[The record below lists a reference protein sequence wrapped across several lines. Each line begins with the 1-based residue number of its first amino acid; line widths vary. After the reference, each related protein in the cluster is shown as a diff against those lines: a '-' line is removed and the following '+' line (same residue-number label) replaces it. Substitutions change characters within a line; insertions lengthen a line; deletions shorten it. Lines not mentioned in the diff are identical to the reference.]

1 MEEFNREVYVLDRID
16 VFNGSYF
23 VGEGGGKFQLIR
35 ETDETIELLDN
46 VDKDMI
52 VLNKNYVLSCHYVRK
67 KQD

>member
-1 MEEFNREVYVLDRID
+1 MEEFNREDYILDRID
-16 VFNGSYF
+16 VFNGSCPI
-23 VGEGGGKFQLIR
+23 GEGAGKFQLIR

-52 VLNKNYVLSCHYVRK
+52 VLNKNYVFSCYYVRK